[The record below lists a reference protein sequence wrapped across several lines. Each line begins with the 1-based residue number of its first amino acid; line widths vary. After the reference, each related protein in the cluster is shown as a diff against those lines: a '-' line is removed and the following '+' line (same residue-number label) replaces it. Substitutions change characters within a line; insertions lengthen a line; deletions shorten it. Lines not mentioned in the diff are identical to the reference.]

1 MAEAAIKSL
10 LGTRPLEVVPNMLD
24 LFWDYDKVLGI
35 VIYAPR
41 PKWLFR
47 GAYAKRERFFRGI
60 ANYFQSGMDEF
71 DWDDSEAMEADWE
84 PVWGSRFN
92 RELVAWLRTTGFS
105 FETIVG
111 IAGGLGHVA

>member
-1 MAEAAIKSL
+1 M
-10 LGTRPLEVVPNMLD
+10 
-24 LFWDYDKVLGI
+24 
-35 VIYAPR
+35 
-41 PKWLFR
+41 
-47 GAYAKRERFFRGI
+47 
-60 ANYFQSGMDEF
+60 
-71 DWDDSEAMEADWE
+71 DDSEAMEADWE